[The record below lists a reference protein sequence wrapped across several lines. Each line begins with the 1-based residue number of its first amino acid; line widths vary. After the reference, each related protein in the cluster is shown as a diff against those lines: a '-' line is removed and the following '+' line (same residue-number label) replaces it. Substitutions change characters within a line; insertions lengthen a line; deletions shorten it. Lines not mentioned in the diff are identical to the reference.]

1 MDSRWNDMQR
11 RQFLTQSSAAA
22 VLTIAEMT
30 PAIGITF
37 RRPRGRQSDYRFD
50 KAISRSVLENYLSR
64 SITMEGLLNGRGDL
78 SDNIRMLKQ
87 VGAKYVGRSICLWG
101 REAELLQNLNAASKQ
116 VPLVRAADSAMILEA
131 CISRSLP
138 LK

>member
-1 MDSRWNDMQR
+1 MDSRRNNMQR

-22 VLTIAEMT
+22 ALAIAEMS
-30 PAIGITF
+30 PA
-37 RRPRGRQSDYRFD
+37 RGLPFHHAHGRLPDFRFD

-78 SDNIRMLKQ
+78 NDNIRMLKQ

-101 REAELLQNLNAASKQ
+101 REAELLKNLSAASKQ
-116 VPLVRAADSAMILEA
+116 VPLVRTADPEIVLEA
-131 CISRSLP
+131 CIFEIV
-138 LK
+138 